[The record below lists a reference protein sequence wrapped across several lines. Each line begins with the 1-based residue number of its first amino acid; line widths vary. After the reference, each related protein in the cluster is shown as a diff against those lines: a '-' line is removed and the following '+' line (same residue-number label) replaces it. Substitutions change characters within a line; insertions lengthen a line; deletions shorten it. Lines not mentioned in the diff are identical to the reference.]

1 MSVFLVV
8 SGLFGCESSKKHTV
22 DDIISLHTSYYGME
36 SNPIYSFAL
45 RKQDENWLFSA
56 SCWVKSREDCY
67 TSFSSFPI
75 PTEEAEK
82 FLEIIRE
89 EDEIRRLRKY
99 RNPIHIFHIADAPTR
114 SSGMTFID
122 GSSLE
127 KETSFSDKLQKYLY
141 TLADMHYEAAES
153 VEFESVC
160 IYRHCMDYSSSYSYT
175 LAKSENEWYLSFDAV
190 IGSSGVHTEVE
201 RQRIDERDA
210 KEILRII
217 KEQQLVAR
225 VRQYEPPP
233 DDGISVLDETTYGIS
248 FDFPDGSSIHA
259 PINAGSELSDAFY
272 SLAGRINKK

>member
-36 SNPIYSFAL
+36 SNPVYSFAL

-56 SCWVKSREDCY
+56 SCNLKSRENYY
-67 TSFSSFPI
+67 TSFSCFPI
-75 PTEEAEK
+75 PTEEAEEI
-82 FLEIIRE
+82 LDIIRE
-89 EDEIRRLRKY
+89 EGEIERLRKY

-127 KETSFSDKLQKYLY
+127 KETSFSDRLQKYLY

-175 LAKSENEWYLSFDAV
+175 LEKNENDWYFSFDAV
-190 IGSSGVHTEVE
+190 IDSSGVHTEVE
-201 RQRIDERDA
+201 KQRIDEHNA
-210 KEILRII
+210 EEILKII
-217 KEQQLVAR
+217 KEQQLVAK
-225 VRQYEPPP
+225 VRQYEPP

-248 FDFPDGSSIHA
+248 FDFPDGSSVHA